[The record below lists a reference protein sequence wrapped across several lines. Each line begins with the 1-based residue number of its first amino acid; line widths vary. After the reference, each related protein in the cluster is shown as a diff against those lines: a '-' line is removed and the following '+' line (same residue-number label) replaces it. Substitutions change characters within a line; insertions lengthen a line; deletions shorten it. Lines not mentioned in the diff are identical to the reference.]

1 MTLRSLICENR
12 NFVLTTDY
20 ISYGFGTDV
29 PFSRCYLDYL
39 AIHWE
44 LRTRL
49 VTKKKESA

>member
-1 MTLRSLICENR
+1 MTLQSVIYKNR
-12 NFVLTTDY
+12 NFLLTFDY

-29 PFSRCYLDYL
+29 AFSGCYLDYL
-39 AIHWE
+39 AIHRE